1 MKNSSS
7 FKIMTIMVLFAL
19 MLGACAPAA
28 PTTAPT
34 TAAVATSAPA
44 APTTSSVAPTTA
56 PVAPTTAPAAPTAT
70 KAPVAQKRVVVLLS
84 AEPVSY
90 DNMFTQSDADMSLTI
105 HEGLFRL
112 DNDGNIV
119 PAIAES
125 IRNIDPLNWEVKI
138 KKGLVFQNDEPIN
151 ADAVVFTFKRA
162 QDLFAAGKG
171 DLTFAMGALLY
182 DKVTKVDDYTVQFKM
197 KSPDPVITS
206 HLVNPEFSILPPKY
220 YTDHTEEQVTY
231 SPVGAG
237 GYKVVS
243 YKAGEGTVLKAF
255 DKYRLGKPPIDD
267 IIVKAVPE
275 PATRIAELKA
285 GTADLMAGVP
295 ADLKQS
301 LDTTPG
307 VKVVVAS
314 SFRRGFVA
322 IKQGRH
328 PALADVRVRQAMNY
342 AVNCDEIAKTL
353 MGGLTQCRIDLINT
367 PYNNPNLK
375 SFPYDPAKA
384 KQLLDDAGWTVGAD
398 GVRAKG
404 GMRLSLQMDT
414 PNESF
419 LADKETA
426 QVIVDYWKA
435 VGIEVNDLKVIDS
448 ATNAKLRANQG
459 AGYRDLMMSSSGPDY
474 TCQGDA
480 LLVQKDSG
488 SNRMSWV
495 DDKFETMFSAFVKEF
510 DQSKWQKECW
520 DMEAYAGQQAPVVWL
535 FNEPALYGVSS
546 RLDFAPRGD
555 GRMYLN
561 LVLKGLK

>member
-1 MKNSSS
+1 
-7 FKIMTIMVLFAL
+7 
-19 MLGACAPAA
+19 MLAACAPAA
-28 PTTAPT
+28 PTTAP
-34 TAAVATSAPA
+34 A
-44 APTTSSVAPTTA
+44 
-56 PVAPTTAPAAPTAT
+56 APTTAPAAPTTAPAAAT
-70 KAPVAQKRVVVLLS
+70 TAPGVATTAPAAPTTAPAAPTTAPAAPTTAPSAQKPVVVLLS

-125 IRNIDPLNWEVKI
+125 IRNIDPLTWEVKI
-138 KKGLVFQNDEPIN
+138 KQGLVFQNDEPIN

-231 SPVGAG
+231 SPIGAG

-243 YKAGEGTVLKAF
+243 YKAGQGTVLIAF
-255 DKYRLGKPPIDD
+255 AKYRLGKPPIDN

-275 PATRIAELKA
+275 VATRIAELKA

-328 PALADVRVRQAMNY
+328 VALADVRVRQAMNY

-367 PYNNPNLK
+367 PYNNPSLK
-375 SFPYDPAKA
+375 PFAYDPAKA
-384 KQLLDDAGWTVGAD
+384 KQLLDDAGWKVGSD
-398 GVRAKG
+398 GVRAKNG
-404 GMRLSLQMDT
+404 VRLSLQMDT
-414 PNESF
+414 PNGSF

-426 QVIVDYWKA
+426 QVMVDNWKA

-448 ATNAKLRANQG
+448 ATNAKVRANQG

-495 DDKFETMFSAFVKEF
+495 DDKFEQMFKTFVQEF

-520 DMEAYAGQQAPVVWL
+520 DMEAYAAEQAPVVWL
-535 FNEPALYGVSS
+535 YTEPALYGVSS
-546 RLDFAPRGD
+546 RVDFVARGD

-561 LVLKGLK
+561 LVLKGVKN